1 MVRLSWANLWR
12 NSVCPTLRPTS
23 SSSSTRRTSKTT
35 SEGRP
40 GNTKRGNVTSISET
54 DSYILNELRS
64 HQYLHFSPQ
73 TFCKDAVVAQRCVF
87 PHYLVLLFFHI
98 YRLNDWFLNFS
109 SYFLYSRLALSICWT
124 QSGLLGGKKK
134 GNKPS
139 VHFHLLCIRRKLLP
153 AFINIVH
160 VNFIDKKV
168 SLYYFFTFIVQL
180 YCSLFELRCYS
191 CVNRFGR

>member
-1 MVRLSWANLWR
+1 M
-12 NSVCPTLRPTS
+12 
-23 SSSSTRRTSKTT
+23 
-35 SEGRP
+35 
-40 GNTKRGNVTSISET
+40 
-54 DSYILNELRS
+54 
-64 HQYLHFSPQ
+64 
-73 TFCKDAVVAQRCVF
+73 FCKDAVVAQRCVF

-191 CVNRFGR
+191 CVNRFGRWILCMCANKADSDSNSDCCWFSLAGKITKQADFWSSKSLIWIMLE